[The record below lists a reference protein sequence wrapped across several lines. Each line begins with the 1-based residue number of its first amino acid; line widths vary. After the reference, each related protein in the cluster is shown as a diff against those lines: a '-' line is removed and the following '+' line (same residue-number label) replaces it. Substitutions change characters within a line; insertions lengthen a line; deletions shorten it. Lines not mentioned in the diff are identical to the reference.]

1 MNNIAIHAMLQN
13 NAMEL
18 AGDARVTRVLMGI
31 NWTVVELG
39 WGDGRCSHGLCFSPV
54 TIPRHIPWAGSLRG
68 RHARELA
75 GWISADDSASVTV
88 GVATCNAILNGPHNS
103 LLQGATALPTQT
115 LPHLAVFSYFAPQL
129 AGKKVAIIGRYPQ
142 LDSFRDQFSFDCIEK
157 RPGPGDLPEEAAET
171 LLPQADWVFITASAL
186 ANGTL
191 ARLLQWSTNAT
202 TVLMG
207 PTLPCVAEWRGY
219 GVDYLAPV
227 QVAAPGPLFDIVA
240 EAGGTLIFGNAV
252 SYRLVSLA

>member
-13 NAMEL
+13 QAMEQ
-18 AGDARVTRVLMGI
+18 AGDAHISRVLMGI
-31 NWTVVELG
+31 NWTVVELL
-39 WGDGRCSHGLCFSPV
+39 WGDGRRSYGLCFSPV
-54 TIPRHIPWAGSLRG
+54 SIPRHIPWAGSLRG
-68 RHARELA
+68 RHASELA
-75 GWISADDSASVTV
+75 GWITADDSAAVTL
-88 GVATCNAILNGPHNS
+88 GVATCNAILNGPRNE
-103 LLQGATALPTQT
+103 LLQGAIPLSDPDH
-115 LPHLAVFSYFAPQL
+115 PHLSVFSHFAPQL
-129 AGKKVAIIGRYPQ
+129 AGQKVVIIGRYPQ
-142 LDSFRDQFSFDCIEK
+142 LERFRDQFTFDCIEK

-191 ARLLQWSTNAT
+191 ARLLQWSAGAT

-207 PTLPCVAEWRGY
+207 PTLPCVSDWRSF

-227 QVAAPGPLFDIVA
+227 QVEAPEPLFEIVA

-252 SYRLVSLA
+252 RYRLLPLR